1 MSDTDAELVRR
12 TMAGDRAAFE
22 ALIATHLARAR
33 AVARSVLNDDPA
45 VDDVVQEGFMRAYNR
60 LGQLGEPAT
69 FPSWLCVIV
78 RNESISWI
86 RRNARARAV
95 TIEQASERAQREPDS
110 ENPRL
115 APLRAALDKLP
126 ASYREIITLKYEAGL
141 NYEQIAETLGTSV
154 ANVEKRLYR
163 ARQQLLSQ
171 MPDMGEQ

>member
-1 MSDTDAELVRR
+1 
-12 TMAGDRAAFE
+12 
-22 ALIATHLARAR
+22 
-33 AVARSVLNDDPA
+33 
-45 VDDVVQEGFMRAYNR
+45 MRAYNR

-78 RNESISWI
+78 RNEAITWI

-95 TIEQASERAQREPDS
+95 TIEQASERVQREPDT

-126 ASYREIITLKYEAGL
+126 ESYREIIALKYEAGL
-141 NYEQIAETLGTSV
+141 NYEQIAETLGMSV

-171 MPDMGEQ
+171 MPAPGEAP